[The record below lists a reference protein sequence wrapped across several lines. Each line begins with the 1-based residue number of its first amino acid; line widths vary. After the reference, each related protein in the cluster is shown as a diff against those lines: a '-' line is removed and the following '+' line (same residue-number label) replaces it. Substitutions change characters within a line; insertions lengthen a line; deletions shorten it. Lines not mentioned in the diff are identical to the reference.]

1 MILVLTKQMQ
11 CISETPG
18 GVWYTLNRYSTPSTG
33 GGGGGGGLLVLNR
46 QRLTLGYKY
55 SYLLS
60 SKNVSAVPQSSSASG
75 GLPEGKVHKL
85 NYLMFTSFRLNVFLR
100 SYF

>member
-1 MILVLTKQMQ
+1 MFLVLTKQISSPSRPQGESGTKEIDAVRFQGTRVILVLTKQMW

-60 SKNVSAVPQSSSASG
+60 SKNASAVP
-75 GLPEGKVHKL
+75 
-85 NYLMFTSFRLNVFLR
+85 
-100 SYF
+100 